1 VLLCYGNYER
11 KLKLIFA
18 NCIVYF
24 RGQVVNHMAAAIG
37 ITDEMA
43 ASMGVV
49 VRRPRSSVRRPVSS
63 ASGAS
68 ASGAGSSA
76 STSGSSC
83 GSSCSCSSSSS
94 GSSAVASTPASPDSV
109 ALVVN
114 ASPNDGW
121 LATPAHIPLT
131 RATPVAVPSTSGR
144 NLGVRPWRV
153 DIRQRRLERT
163 LLDARGQEVPR
174 RSE

>member
-1 VLLCYGNYER
+1 L
-11 KLKLIFA
+11 F
-18 NCIVYF
+18 NCIVSF
-24 RGQVVNHMAAAIG
+24 RGQVVNRMAAAIG
-37 ITDEMA
+37 IPDDMA

-49 VRRPRSSVRRPVSS
+49 VRRPRSSVGRS
-63 ASGAS
+63 
-68 ASGAGSSA
+68 GSSA
-76 STSGSSC
+76 SDASSSASNSGSTSC
-83 GSSCSCSSSSS
+83 CSSCSCSSSSS
-94 GSSAVASTPASPDSV
+94 GSSAVASTPASPDSP

-131 RATPVAVPSTSGR
+131 RAAPVAVPSTSGR
-144 NLGVRPWRV
+144 NIGARPWRI

>member
-1 VLLCYGNYER
+1 
-11 KLKLIFA
+11 LILS

-37 ITDEMA
+37 IPDDMA

-49 VRRPRSSVRRPVSS
+49 VRRPRSSVRRPVS
-63 ASGAS
+63 S

-131 RATPVAVPSTSGR
+131 RAAPVAVVSTSGR
-144 NLGVRPWRV
+144 NLGSRPWRI